1 MTLAVSSAP
10 LTSVGGFE
18 LLLRLLAADQPLLR
32 ARAAGALF
40 NSAAFGP
47 DTRLAMLEGG
57 ILNGISAALHD
68 NLGLPKGCP
77 TELGYRI
84 QANLIGAVL
93 NAALN
98 PTCRGALLAA
108 DAMTPIVEALASPD
122 PTVQSQ
128 ASTAI
133 AYLSDKAEARP
144 GSPNSTLTSIE
155 DPAALTKTK
164 LRFHQKQGSSPG
176 KAAAGSG
183 AAAAAALAASSSSEA
198 ADEEAASSSMPPAY
212 PTEEPDDTPGARSK
226 AMIGL
231 MPKAKV
237 SATHDSKTKL
247 SRSVQERTETYGR
260 RLTVCSEP
268 ANMEDP
274 YEEIPSPLP
283 SPRDY

>member
-1 MTLAVSSAP
+1 MIAIDC
-10 LTSVGGFE
+10 LTPPS
-18 LLLRLLAADQPLLR
+18 R
-32 ARAAGALF
+32 ARCARSPSPISLPDLPI
-40 NSAAFGP
+40 SDLVPISLPDLLPISLPDLPPRPPSPIPLPGP
-47 DTRLAMLEGG
+47 PPPSPSP
-57 ILNGISAALHD
+57 ISRRSPAD
-68 NLGLPKGCP
+68 LP
-77 TELGYRI
+77 
-84 QANLIGAVL
+84 
-93 NAALN
+93 
-98 PTCRGALLAA
+98 
-108 DAMTPIVEALASPD
+108 PISRR
-122 PTVQSQ
+122 SQ